1 MSFGAFNKQLGSV
14 QGILTLALTLI
25 VAIGIFYTNLDLSYK
40 ISIAIFAFVI
50 MFLAS
55 LANVIIQMQKEA
67 RKQQTS

>member
-55 LANVIIQMQKEA
+55 LANTIIQMQKEA

>member
-67 RKQQTS
+67 RKQQTG

>member
-25 VAIGIFYTNLDLSYK
+25 VAVGIFYTNLDLSYK
-40 ISIAIFAFVI
+40 IGIAIFAFVI

-55 LANVIIQMQKEA
+55 LANVMIQMQKEA